1 MDRSTS
7 GSRRRYR
14 LAGASLAILGAA
26 ITSTLPLTAS
36 AQSAA
41 PPVQDEASQVD
52 DIVVSARRRE
62 ERLQDVPVAVTALSA
77 EALEDRGV
85 TEISEVAKFT
95 PNIRFDGA
103 AALSGGN
110 YNATVF
116 IRGVGQNDFATFSD
130 PGVGTYI
137 DGVYFARSIGG
148 MLDAFDVG
156 RIEVLRGPQGTLF
169 GKNTIGGAVVITSQ
183 QPSADLGGH
192 VDATIGSF
200 SRADLRGHIDVPLA
214 DGKLLT
220 RLSAATLNREG
231 YARRLSDGQDLGDKN
246 ADAARLQAL
255 WMPTEMLTVSFSADY
270 TRARE
275 HSAPNTLLTLDPN
288 AVFIQRYNTFVAPSR
303 GVTAPNGQGTLN
315 TSWITG
321 DPYTTWASGPNVNDL
336 DLWGTSVTADWNL
349 GPVDLK
355 SIMAYREL
363 EAVFARDGD
372 NTPFTY
378 RETYNADEQSQFSQE
393 FQLSGLSFADRLS
406 WVAGVFYF
414 REDSIDVGR
423 ADLAV
428 GLQPPTATVPP
439 FSPAVNIL
447 TEVEAVT
454 YAAFAQGTFSITDQL
469 SVTMGGRYN
478 VDDKTYTLDHRRQR
492 DGFIVANL
500 TRSNDWDSFTPKVGV
515 EFKPNSDVLVYGSI
529 GQGFKSGGYNA
540 RPLAGPDEVTIYE
553 PETIVTYELGAKT
566 SWFDRR
572 MTLNGAAYFSKYD
585 DIQLTVNQTPQNFV
599 ANAAAGEIKG
609 FELELIG
616 RPTSS
621 LDVNLAVGYLKTEYT
636 EVGQGLGP
644 TQILPITLATPFL
657 KAPEWTVAAG
667 AQYRFDLPQG
677 DDVTVRADYAYYSE
691 VFNDIAG
698 DPLLA
703 QDAYGLLNIR
713 ATYTSRDGS
722 WRASVFGTNVTDV
735 DYKQSGNASAGFGLR
750 EASFA
755 RPAEWGLS
763 LGKNF

>member
-1 MDRSTS
+1 MDRSKS
-7 GSRRRYR
+7 GNRPRSR

-26 ITSTLPLTAS
+26 IAAAAPLTAS

-41 PPVQDEASQVD
+41 TPVQDETSQVD

-85 TEISEVAKFT
+85 TEIAEVAKFT

-130 PGVGTYI
+130 PGVGTYV
-137 DGVYFARSIGG
+137 DGVYYARSIGG
-148 MLDAFDVG
+148 TLDAFDVG

-183 QPSADLGGH
+183 QPSADFGGH
-192 VDATIGSF
+192 IDATVGEF
-200 SRADLRGHIDVPLA
+200 NRFDLRGNVDIPLA
-214 DGKLLT
+214 DGTLLT
-220 RLSAATLNREG
+220 RLSAATLNRDG
-231 YARRLSDGQDLGDKN
+231 YAQRLSDGQDLGDKN
-246 ADAARLQAL
+246 ADAARFQAL
-255 WMPTEMLTVSFSADY
+255 WTPNDAFTLTFSVDY

-288 AVFIQRYNTFVAPSR
+288 AIFIQRYNAFVAPSR
-303 GVTAPNGQGTLN
+303 GVVAPNGQRTLN
-315 TSWITG
+315 TSWVTG
-321 DPYTTWASGPNVNDL
+321 DPYTTWASGPNINNL
-336 DLWGTSVTADWNL
+336 DLWGASVTADWNL

-355 SIMAYREL
+355 SITAYRDMH
-363 EAVFARDGD
+363 AVFARDGD

-378 RETYNADEQSQFSQE
+378 RETYNDDHQDQFSQE
-393 FQLSGLSFADRLS
+393 FQLSGLSFNDRLS

-414 REDSIDVGR
+414 REESSDVGR
-423 ADLAV
+423 ADLAL
-428 GLQPPTATVPP
+428 GLQPPTATLPP
-439 FSPAVNIL
+439 FSPAVNIR

-454 YAAFAQGTFSITDQL
+454 YAAFAQGTFSLTDQL
-469 SVTMGGRYN
+469 SVTVGGRYN

-515 EFKPNSDVLVYGSI
+515 EFKPNDDVLIYGSI

-540 RPLAGPDEVTIYE
+540 RPLAGPEEVTIYE
-553 PETIVTYELGAKT
+553 PETIITYELGAKT

-572 MTLNGAAYFSKYD
+572 LTLNGAAYFSKYD

-609 FELELIG
+609 FELELVG
-616 RPTSS
+616 RPTSN
-621 LDVNLAVGYLKTEYT
+621 LDVNLAIGYLSTEYT

-644 TQILPITLATPFL
+644 TQVLPITLNTPFL

-667 AQYRFDLPQG
+667 AQYRFDMPSG
-677 DDVTVRADYAYYSE
+677 DDITVRADYAYYGE

-703 QDAYGLLNIR
+703 QDAYGLVNLR
-713 ATYTSRDGS
+713 ATYTAPDGS

-735 DYKQSGNASAGFGLR
+735 AYKQSGNASAGFGLR
-750 EASFA
+750 EASFG
-755 RPAEWGLS
+755 RPSEWGFTLA
-763 LGKNF
+763 KDF